1 MNDGFL
7 QKQHLDAEDDRNIVL
22 TNTVNTDEL
31 EKANYEERK
40 EEQTGK
46 SFRHVCAIPA
56 FEFQRDPLLK
66 QYLFYC
72 EAHEGEAARRVL
84 RQFLALNPQYRT
96 TDDSI

>member
-84 RQFLALNPQYRT
+84 RQFLALNPQYKT
-96 TDDSI
+96 MDEQF